1 MSAMRRL
8 SLEPLEPR
16 RLLSRSTIS
25 TLISSAP
32 SATLGTAI
40 TFTDR
45 VTSTAGVPSGSVE
58 FMVDGRATSLVQLR
72 GGAAS
77 FADKALAIGKH
88 TIVAEFVPQRG
99 TVWISSSAKLT
110 ESVAAPPAPATPASQ
125 NLPDN
130 YVLGGTLQTGSEEM
144 QGGTLTLAAGTFLP
158 GSGTI
163 NIASQVPPPA
173 TPILGGPFQTGTGT
187 LAVDPQGG
195 VLQLTGSTS
204 ALNSSGGTLQLQSG
218 SALNLNA
225 GTLNLNIPSGST
237 TLGTIN
243 VNSQGLLN
251 TLNVLP
257 ITASNL
263 SPLGPGFTPVSGTI
277 YSGNTVVGDG
287 TNAATLTANQI
298 LQNTITVSSGSSV
311 VINPAAGSL
320 AAGVAPID

>member
-1 MSAMRRL
+1 MGAMRKL
-8 SLEPLEPR
+8 IVESLEPR
-16 RLLSRSTIS
+16 RMLSRSTFS
-25 TLISSAP
+25 TLISAAP
-32 SATLGTAI
+32 SAIVGTAI

-58 FMVDGRATSLVQLR
+58 FLVDGRATSLVQLHN
-72 GGAAS
+72 GTAS
-77 FADKALAIGKH
+77 FVDKALAIGKH

-110 ESVAAPPAPATPASQ
+110 ESVAAPPVPATPASQ
-125 NLPDN
+125 DLPDN
-130 YVLGGTLQTGSEEM
+130 YSLAGTLQTGSVEM
-144 QGGTLTLAAGTFLP
+144 QGGTLTLNTGTLLP

-225 GTLNLNIPSGST
+225 RMQQL
-237 TLGTIN
+237 
-243 VNSQGLLN
+243 
-251 TLNVLP
+251 
-257 ITASNL
+257 
-263 SPLGPGFTPVSGTI
+263 
-277 YSGNTVVGDG
+277 
-287 TNAATLTANQI
+287 
-298 LQNTITVSSGSSV
+298 
-311 VINPAAGSL
+311 
-320 AAGVAPID
+320 